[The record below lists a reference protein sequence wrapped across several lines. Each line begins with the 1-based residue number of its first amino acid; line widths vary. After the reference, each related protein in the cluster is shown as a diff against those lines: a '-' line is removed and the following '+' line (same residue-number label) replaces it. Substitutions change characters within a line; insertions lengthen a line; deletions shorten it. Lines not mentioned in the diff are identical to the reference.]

1 MTTNETSEEKPKEE
15 KETIGDLAKTAFL
28 AILLAMMIRTFMFE
42 PFNIPS
48 GSMVPNLLVG
58 DYLFVSKYSYGY
70 SKHSFPFSAG
80 GFEGRVMDGGLP
92 ERGDVAVFRL
102 PTNTS
107 IDYIKRVIGLPG
119 DTIQVIGGQ
128 LYINKKPAPREMLSL
143 KEYTNDFNSTVEVVE
158 YVETLPN
165 DIMHLMY
172 EIDDYQE
179 LDNTKEFTVPEGHYF
194 MMGDNRD
201 NSQDSRVMSQVGF
214 VPIENFIGKAEFVF
228 FSTNGE
234 AKIYEIWKWPFSIR
248 YSRLFNRIK

>member
-1 MTTNETSEEKPKEE
+1 MSVKKEE
-15 KETIGDLAKTAFL
+15 SIGDLAKTAFL
-28 AILLAMMIRTFMFE
+28 ALLLAVIIRTFLFE

-80 GFEGRVMDGGLP
+80 GFEGRAVNDHLP

-102 PTNTS
+102 PTNTR

-119 DTIQVIGGQ
+119 DTIQVIAGQ
-128 LYINKKPAPREMLSL
+128 LYINKKPAHREILGL
-143 KEYTNDFNSTVEVVE
+143 KEYTNDYRATKEVVE
-158 YVETLPN
+158 YMETLPN
-165 DIMHLMY
+165 DYIHTIY
-172 EIDDYQE
+172 EIDDYQQ
-179 LDNTKEFTVPEGHYF
+179 LDDTEEFVVPDGHYF

-214 VPIENFIGKAEFVF
+214 VPLENFIGEAKFIF
-228 FSTNGE
+228 FSTNGN
-234 AKIYEIWKWPFSIR
+234 AKIYEIWKWPFTIR
-248 YSRLFNRIK
+248 YGRLFDKIK

>member
-1 MTTNETSEEKPKEE
+1 MAKDTEKKKDKEE
-15 KETIGDLAKTAFL
+15 ESLGELAKTAFL
-28 AILLAMMIRTFMFE
+28 AILLAMMIRTFLFE

-80 GFEGRVMDGGLP
+80 GFDGRIGPSSLP

-119 DTIQVIGGQ
+119 DTVQVIGGQ
-128 LYINKKPAPREMLSL
+128 LYINKKPVPRELLSL
-143 KEYTNDFNSTVEVVE
+143 KEYTHDFGSTNEVVE
-158 YVETLPN
+158 YMETLPN
-165 DIMHLMY
+165 NVIHLMY
-172 EIDDYQE
+172 EQDDYQD
-179 LDNTKEFTVPEGHYF
+179 LDNTEEFTVPEGHYF

-201 NSQDSRVMSQVGF
+201 NSQDSRVMSNVGF
-214 VPIENFIGKAEFVF
+214 VPLENFVGKAEFIF
-228 FSTNGE
+228 FSTNGK
-234 AKIYEIWKWPFSIR
+234 ARLYEIWKWPFTIR
-248 YSRLFNRIK
+248 YDRLFNKIK